1 MAVRR
6 PYGKSAGYYDAMYSH
21 RVDYEG
27 DVRYLGEVFRT
38 YATGKPKRILDL
50 GAGPASHAVLL
61 AKEGHHVDAVDMSA
75 PLLEVAQAKV
85 KGEGVARK
93 VKLHEMDMTR
103 ALPDGKFDAAISM
116 FGAWCYLRTDEDA
129 SKLLSMLA
137 QRLPK
142 AGVFVF
148 EFWSPLGWNPA
159 NRWDEADMADGSRIV
174 RLTRPGLELKDDVY
188 EIEMEHLVVKDG
200 RLVANFSEVHGLRLR
215 TPYQTKALLARNGF
229 DVLAFTKGAREGKTF
244 EAPGPNEFRVM
255 AIARRR

>member
-6 PYGKSAGYYDAMYSH
+6 PYGKSAGFYDAFYSE

-27 DVRYLGEVFRT
+27 DARYLREVFRT
-38 YATGKPKRILDL
+38 YAPGKPKRVLDL
-50 GAGPASHAVLL
+50 GAGTGSHAVLL
-61 AKEGHHVDAVDMSA
+61 AKDGFSVDAVDMSA
-75 PLLEVAQAKV
+75 PLLEIAQAKV

-103 ALPDGKFDAAISM
+103 SLPEGRFDAAISM

-129 SKLLSMLA
+129 SKTLSMLA

-142 AGVFVF
+142 AGLLVF

-159 NRWDEADMADGSRIV
+159 NRWDEAEMADGSRVV
-174 RLTRPGLELKDDVY
+174 RLTRPSLELKDDVY
-188 EIEMEHLVVKDG
+188 EFEMEHVVIRDG

-215 TPYQTKALLARNGF
+215 TPYQTRALLARNGF
-229 DVLAFTKGAREGKTF
+229 EVLAFTQGAREGKTF